1 MTLRCPHC
9 GEAAMHER
17 RDVFG
22 QFVICP
28 GCDRHFEWGRVLPG
42 EPKPD
47 QPPRDGEWGEDPIDW
62 GE

>member
-1 MTLRCPHC
+1 
-9 GEAAMHER
+9 MHER

-47 QPPRDGEWGEDPIDW
+47 QPPRDGEWNEDPVDW